1 MKRFAFL
8 ISALIPASLMGAW
21 VDMTDLAEGPRATVG
36 KKRYLQ
42 LSPNTPVRIKVK
54 KSMSVKWK
62 LKSDKDG
69 KLWYV
74 NRKNGK
80 RREFPFKAGRSEIR
94 MHLTAGT
101 YDFYASPEAIAR
113 IYRYI
118 RRRWK
123 PIQPE
128 GGGYPVVL
136 LVGENRYTYYRADRE
151 IVVKVKGPT
160 KLYLFF
166 RAFMKDR
173 RKVKAKLKV
182 YEGSKLLK
190 SAIRTLKPSRR
201 AVFFTGKD
209 SLPASVPLKLTLKV
223 PEGLHRYRVVVSG
236 APGAIKPYV
245 HKKRSKR
252 GDRNI
257 FRFTGTDMGM
267 AGYGPMLASL
277 NAVNYKE
284 AKVEKRRKKTKKR
297 RRRRR
302 AFKHHYVRI
311 VPSVAYRS
319 SDNVY
324 HYSQPQID
332 TFYLGLKP
340 YRYPGVEGIGD
351 GIWRLGVSLTY
362 LYRFKRRVFVGPS
375 LYYSLYR
382 YVQNQQLN
390 RSLYRV
396 SLEGRYYG
404 LRASVSYLNM
414 PFYGVRPTYTG
425 VPRTYE
431 LLSFAYTRTGLSV
444 SYIFKFLTV
453 RGTYGFGNYDFNPT
467 FDVYDARFQRSG
479 MGLTFRYSVLSVK
492 GDILFGKVEAT
503 NLPAGTPKDW
513 SHDYT
518 TFKAGL
524 RLLFPYASPYV
535 SYRHTVR
542 NYTTTNTADSHYG
555 REDKESDLTLGI
567 SGDLPYVRP
576 FLSYRIRSRSTT
588 APVPKVDVFKDYRE
602 AIFTAGVRVP
612 VKFKF

>member
-1 MKRFAFL
+1 MRRFVIFL
-8 ISALIPASLMGAW
+8 SFLAPIPLLGAW

-36 KKRYLQ
+36 KRRYLQ

-62 LKSDKDG
+62 LRADKDG

-80 RREFPFKAGRSEIR
+80 RREFPFKAGKSEIR
-94 MHLTAGT
+94 MHLSAGV

-113 IYRYI
+113 IYRYV

-128 GGGYPVVL
+128 GGGYPVILV
-136 LVGENRYTYYRADRE
+136 VGENRYTYYRADKE
-151 IVVKVKGPT
+151 VVLKVKGPA
-160 KLYLFF
+160 KLYVFF

-173 RKVKAKLKV
+173 RRVKAKVKV
-182 YEGSKLLK
+182 YEDGKLLK
-190 SAIRTLKPSRR
+190 SAMKTLKPSKR

-209 SLPASVPLKLTLKV
+209 SITASVPLKLSLKV
-223 PEGLHRYRVVVSG
+223 PKGLHRYRVVISG
-236 APGAIKPYV
+236 AKGAVKPYLDKP
-245 HKKRSKR
+245 KKRRGGVLRFRDMGSSKR
-252 GDRNI
+252 DVEM
-257 FRFTGTDMGM
+257 T
-267 AGYGPMLASL
+267 SSS
-277 NAVNYKE
+277 VSYKG
-284 AKVEKRRKKTKKR
+284 ATPKRKPKPKKKRRKT
-297 RRRRR
+297 
-302 AFKHHYVRI
+302 FKHHYIRLSTSI
-311 VPSVAYRS
+311 LYAS

-340 YRYPGVEGIGD
+340 YRYPEVEGIGD

-390 RSLYRV
+390 RSLYKV
-396 SLEGRYYG
+396 SLEGRFYG
-404 LRASVSYLNM
+404 LRASIYYLNM

-425 VPRTYE
+425 IPRTYE

-444 SYIFKFLTV
+444 SYTFKFLTV
-453 RGTYGFGNYDFNPT
+453 RGTYGFGNYDFNPM
-467 FDVYDARFQRSG
+467 FDIYDARFHRSG
-479 MGLTFRYSVLSVK
+479 VGLTFRYSVLSVK
-492 GDILFGKVEAT
+492 GDVLFGKVEAT

-524 RLLFPYASPYV
+524 RLSLPYVSPYV

-555 REDKESDLTLGI
+555 REDKENDLTFGI

-588 APVPKVDVFKDYRE
+588 APVPRVDVFKDYRE
-602 AIFTAGVRVP
+602 AMFTAGVRTV
-612 VKFKF
+612 VRLRF